1 MVLGDS
7 RGLKCVDL
15 DYRSLMEDVVSE
27 DTVLITELERIFDLL
42 ME

>member
-7 RGLKCVDL
+7 RGLKCVGL
-15 DYRSLMEDVVSE
+15 DYYSLMEDVVSE
-27 DTVLITELERIFDLL
+27 DTVLITGLERIFDLL